1 MSTALT
7 FKELPTRLPGLK
19 YLGEPSLV
27 ETVVYGENDLYHWDD
42 ARRLAF
48 EFDVIKES
56 FEFHYGSC
64 LTYQRFCA
72 SQGVSPATVRSPED
86 IVRIPLIPTS
96 MFKELAI
103 SSVDEEAITKVCRS
117 SGTQGSISRVL
128 RDDVSLERFVGSIR
142 ISAEQLLDLHTEAHI
157 FNLGPDSD
165 EAGDVWFPYVMSLL
179 ALLRPSGNYVVDDV
193 FYPRALVED
202 LQVLDSQVQP
212 VLVGPPI
219 FFVYLLRFLE
229 EEGLALDL
237 GTRGGF
243 LVTGGGWKAFAGEQ
257 VDRQVFVTSCMQ
269 GFGLLRPA
277 RVRDAYNMVELNT
290 VILECE
296 FGVKHIPPWLVV
308 EALDPGTLSPVPPGA
323 TGLLGFWDPLPRSY
337 PGFILSDDF
346 GMIGQGTCR
355 CGRSGRTMDYWRR
368 VAKVE
373 GRGCALTMDQTTR
386 TLKQPQI
393 RAGQ

>member
-7 FKELPTRLPGLK
+7 HKEVPTRLPGLR
-19 YLGEPSLV
+19 YVGEPSPV
-27 ETVVYGENDLYHWDD
+27 ETVVYGERDLYHWDD
-42 ARRLAF
+42 AGRLAF

-56 FEFHYGSC
+56 FELHYGNC
-64 LTYQRFCA
+64 LTYRRFCA
-72 SQGVSPATVRSPED
+72 SQGVTPATVRSPED

-96 MFKELAI
+96 MFKELTIRSA
-103 SSVDEEAITKVCRS
+103 DEKAITKVCRS
-117 SGTQGSISRVL
+117 SGTQGSISCVP

-157 FNLGPDSD
+157 FNLGPDGD

-179 ALLRPSGNYVVDDV
+179 ALLRPSGNYVLDGV

-202 LQVLDSQVQP
+202 LRALDPQVQP

-229 EEGLALDL
+229 EEGMALDL
-237 GTRGGF
+237 GTHAGF

-257 VDRQVFVTSCMQ
+257 VDREVFVTSCMQ
-269 GFGLLRPA
+269 RLGLPRPA
-277 RVRDAYNMVELNT
+277 QVRDAYNMVELNT

-296 FGVKHIPPWLVV
+296 FGVKHIPPWLVI
-308 EALDPGTLSPVPPGA
+308 EALDPGALSPVQPGEM
-323 TGLLGFWDPLPRSY
+323 GLLGFWDPLPRGY

-346 GMIGQGTCR
+346 GTTGQGVCR
-355 CGRSGRTMDYWRR
+355 CGRNGRTMDYCRR

-373 GRGCALTMDQTTR
+373 GRGCALTMDRTTR
-386 TLKQPQI
+386 TLNRPQVA
-393 RAGQ
+393 AGR